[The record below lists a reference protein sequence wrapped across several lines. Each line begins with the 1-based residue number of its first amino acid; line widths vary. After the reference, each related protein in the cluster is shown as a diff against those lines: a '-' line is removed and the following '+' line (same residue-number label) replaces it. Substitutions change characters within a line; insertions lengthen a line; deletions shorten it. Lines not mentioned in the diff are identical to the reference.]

1 MIEITK
7 LPEGLLSVSID
18 GKRVAQFSNSVAN
31 PLNFL
36 RGIKPHDAML
46 VTIAAVEFLTDN
58 VPENIPPEPPPG
70 AVGQWVWV
78 DQSPELGLAPLP
90 EESTA
95 QATETLE
102 SMEVEDNG

>member
-1 MIEITK
+1 MIEITR

-18 GKRVAQFSNSVAN
+18 GNRVAQFSNSVAL

-46 VTIAAVEFLTDN
+46 VTIAAVEWLTDN
-58 VPENIPPEPPPG
+58 VPENIPPEPPAG

-95 QATETLE
+95 QATEIPETE
-102 SMEVEDNG
+102 AVDNG